1 LSDVQVSYNGGK
13 GITDAIF
20 GGMQPVRVAI
30 AMLMAINSTMVAS
43 CAVSRSEDGVER
55 AARPPRRS
63 STLITR
69 DELLATNAPD
79 AYQAVERLHPDWLR
93 GRGLT
98 SLTGPAP
105 KVLVYLDGQR
115 LGEVAMLT
123 RFTLNGIKEIR
134 FHNASDATQ
143 RWGTGHS
150 AGVIE
155 VVTQTGS

>member
-1 LSDVQVSYNGGK
+1 MPQVRSALALAF
-13 GITDAIF
+13 AISSTF
-20 GGMQPVRVAI
+20 VAG
-30 AMLMAINSTMVAS
+30 S
-43 CAVSRSEDGVER
+43 CASSRSDDGSVER

-69 DELLATNAPD
+69 EELLATNAPD

-98 SLTGPAP
+98 SLTGTPP
-105 KVLVYLDGQR
+105 KVVVYLDGQH
-115 LGEVAMLT
+115 LGELSMLA
-123 RFTLNGIKEIR
+123 RLTLNGIKEIR
-134 FHNASDATQ
+134 FYNASDATQ
-143 RWGTGHS
+143 KWGTGHS

>member
-1 LSDVQVSYNGGK
+1 
-13 GITDAIF
+13 
-20 GGMQPVRVAI
+20 MQPVRATLVVIFAI
-30 AMLMAINSTMVAS
+30 SSMLAGAS
-43 CAVSRSEDGVER
+43 CASSPSNDGSGER
-55 AARPPRRS
+55 ATRPPRRS

-69 DELLATNAPD
+69 EELLSTNAPD

-98 SLTGPAP
+98 SLTGTPP
-105 KVLVYLDGQR
+105 RVIVYLDGQR

-123 RFTLNGIKEIR
+123 RFTLNGIQEIR
-134 FHNASDATQ
+134 FHSASDATQ

-155 VVTQTGS
+155 VVTKTGS

>member
-1 LSDVQVSYNGGK
+1 
-13 GITDAIF
+13 
-20 GGMQPVRVAI
+20 MQPVRVAL
-30 AMLMAINSTMVAS
+30 ALVLAISSTVVGSS
-43 CAVSRSEDGVER
+43 CASSRSDDGAVDR
-55 AARPPRRS
+55 ASRPPRRS

-69 DELLATNAPD
+69 EELLATNAPD

-98 SLTGPAP
+98 SLTGTPP
-105 KVLVYLDGQR
+105 RVLVYLDGQH
-115 LGEVAMLT
+115 LGEVGILS
-123 RFTLNGIKEIR
+123 RFTLNGIREIR

-155 VVTQTGS
+155 VLTQTGSGP

>member
-1 LSDVQVSYNGGK
+1 MLFIGGK

-20 GGMQPVRVAI
+20 GCMPQVRSALTLALAI
-30 AMLMAINSTMVAS
+30 SSTLLGGACAS
-43 CAVSRSEDGVER
+43 SRSDDASVER
-55 AARPPRRS
+55 ATRPPRRS
-63 STLITR
+63 NSLITR
-69 DELLATNAPD
+69 EELLATNAPD

-105 KVLVYLDGQR
+105 KVIVYLDGQH
-115 LGEVAMLT
+115 LGELSMLA

-134 FHNASDATQ
+134 FYNASDATQ

-155 VVTQTGS
+155 IVTQTGS

>member
-1 LSDVQVSYNGGK
+1 
-13 GITDAIF
+13 
-20 GGMQPVRVAI
+20 MQPVRMALALAFAI
-30 AMLMAINSTMVAS
+30 SATMVGSS
-43 CAVSRSEDGVER
+43 CASSRSNDGVVDR
-55 AARPPRRS
+55 GSRPPRRS

-69 DELLATNAPD
+69 EELLATDAPD

-98 SLTGPAP
+98 SLTGPPP
-105 KVLVYLDGQR
+105 KVLVYLDGQHLGDVGILSR
-115 LGEVAMLT
+115 L
-123 RFTLNGIKEIR
+123 TLNGIREIR

-155 VVTQTGS
+155 VLTQTGAGS

>member
-1 LSDVQVSYNGGK
+1 MLFIGGK

-20 GGMQPVRVAI
+20 GCMPQVRSALTL
-30 AMLMAINSTMVAS
+30 AFALSSTFLGGACAS
-43 CAVSRSEDGVER
+43 SRSDDASVER
-55 AARPPRRS
+55 ATRPPRRS
-63 STLITR
+63 NSLITR
-69 DELLATNAPD
+69 EELVATNAPD

-105 KVLVYLDGQR
+105 KVIVYLDGQH
-115 LGEVAMLT
+115 LGELSMLS

-134 FHNASDATQ
+134 FYNASDATQ

-155 VVTQTGS
+155 IVTQTGS

>member
-1 LSDVQVSYNGGK
+1 MPFIGGK

-20 GGMQPVRVAI
+20 WAMQAIRVALVLLL
-30 AMLMAINSTMVAS
+30 ASSSTVVGAS
-43 CAVSRSEDGVER
+43 CASSRADDGSVER

-69 DELLATNAPD
+69 EELLATNAPD

-98 SLTGPAP
+98 SLTGTAP

-115 LGEVAMLT
+115 LGDVAMLT

-155 VVTQTGS
+155 VLTQTGS

>member
-1 LSDVQVSYNGGK
+1 MQ
-13 GITDAIF
+13 AIRA
-20 GGMQPVRVAI
+20 GLAVLLAI
-30 AMLMAINSTMVAS
+30 SVGASGAS
-43 CAVSRSEDGVER
+43 CASSRSDDGSVER
-55 AARPPRRS
+55 ASRPPRRS

-69 DELLATNAPD
+69 EELLATNAPD

-98 SLTGPAP
+98 SLTGTPP
-105 KVLVYLDGQR
+105 KVVVYLDGQR
-115 LGEVAMLT
+115 LGEVSMLT

-155 VVTQTGS
+155 VLTQTGTE

>member
-1 LSDVQVSYNGGK
+1 
-13 GITDAIF
+13 
-20 GGMQPVRVAI
+20 MQPNRAALALAFAI
-30 AMLMAINSTMVAS
+30 SSMVGGTS
-43 CAVSRSEDGVER
+43 CASSRSDEGSAER

-69 DELLATNAPD
+69 EELLATNSPD

-98 SLTGPAP
+98 SLSGPAP
-105 KVLVYLDGQR
+105 RVLVYLDGQR
-115 LGEVAMLT
+115 LGEVGMLA

-155 VVTQTGS
+155 IVTQTGTGP

>member
-1 LSDVQVSYNGGK
+1 MQQVRAALALMF
-13 GITDAIF
+13 AIS
-20 GGMQPVRVAI
+20 
-30 AMLMAINSTMVAS
+30 STLAGAS
-43 CAVSRSEDGVER
+43 CSPSRSDGSER
-55 AARPPRRS
+55 ATRPARRS

-69 DELLATNAPD
+69 EELLATNAPD
-79 AYQAVERLHPDWLR
+79 AYQAVERLHRDWLR

-98 SLTGPAP
+98 SLTGTPP
-105 KVLVYLDGQR
+105 KVVVYLDGQR
-115 LGEVAMLT
+115 LGEVSMLT

-155 VVTQTGS
+155 VVTQTGTDG

>member
-1 LSDVQVSYNGGK
+1 
-13 GITDAIF
+13 
-20 GGMQPVRVAI
+20 MQPVRVAL
-30 AMLMAINSTMVAS
+30 ALVFAISSTMIVSS
-43 CAVSRSEDGVER
+43 CASSRSDDG
-55 AARPPRRS
+55 AADRGSRPPRRS

-69 DELLATNAPD
+69 EELLATDATD

-98 SLTGPAP
+98 SFTGPPP
-105 KVLVYLDGQR
+105 KVLVYLDGQH
-115 LGEVAMLT
+115 LGDVGILT
-123 RFTLNGIKEIR
+123 RLTLNGIREIR

-155 VVTQTGS
+155 VLTQTGAGS

>member
-1 LSDVQVSYNGGK
+1 
-13 GITDAIF
+13 
-20 GGMQPVRVAI
+20 MQPVRAALALLLAISTTGVA
-30 AMLMAINSTMVAS
+30 TS
-43 CAVSRSEDGVER
+43 CARSRADDASVTRPG
-55 AARPPRRS
+55 RPPRRS

-69 DELLATNAPD
+69 EELLTTNAPD

-98 SLTGPAP
+98 SLTGAP
-105 KVLVYLDGQR
+105 PQVLVYLDGQR
-115 LGEVAMLT
+115 IGGVSMLT
-123 RFTLNGIKEIR
+123 RFTLTGIKEIR

-155 VVTQTGS
+155 VISQ

>member
-1 LSDVQVSYNGGK
+1 MLQVRA
-13 GITDAIF
+13 TLALMF
-20 GGMQPVRVAI
+20 TI
-30 AMLMAINSTMVAS
+30 AATLAGAS
-43 CAVSRSEDGVER
+43 CSSSRSDGTAER
-55 AARPPRRS
+55 ATRPARRS

-98 SLTGPAP
+98 SLTGTPP
-105 KVLVYLDGQR
+105 RVVVYLDGQR
-115 LGEVAMLT
+115 LGEVSMLA

-155 VVTQTGS
+155 VVTQTGTQGE